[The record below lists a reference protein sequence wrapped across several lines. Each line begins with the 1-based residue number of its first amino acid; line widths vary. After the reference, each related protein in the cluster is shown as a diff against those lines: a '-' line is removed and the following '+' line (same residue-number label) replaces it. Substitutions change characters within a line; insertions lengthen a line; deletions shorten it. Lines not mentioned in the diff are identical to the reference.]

1 MPVPGVGDDQGPVAR
16 VRSDD
21 DSAAP
26 PPGLVLGP
34 MLRHVSDTEATIWV
48 ETSRPGVVRILDE
61 TAATFTVRG
70 KHYGLVVISGLE
82 PGSTTPYQVHFD
94 GERVWPPPDD
104 ELPASVIRTTGA
116 SDEVSVLVGSCRAAA
131 PHEPPYTLEIA
142 TDDRGRGV
150 DALWAHAV
158 RMADQEPSRWPTLL
172 VLAGDQVYA
181 DDSSPGARERI
192 DRLRPTDSELDP
204 SIVANFDEY
213 CWLYHEAWSPRWE
226 RWLFSVVPTV
236 MIFDDHDVIDDW
248 NISQSWVRDIQGE
261 PWWAEHA
268 MGSVMS
274 YWIYQHLGNLS
285 PREIRAEGLLERLVG
300 ADDATEVLEQWA
312 VEVGRGGDEPYR
324 FSFHRDVG
332 PVRIVVVDC
341 RHGRVFESERRLM
354 LRDADWAWVRD
365 TALEHDGHVMLVT
378 TLPVFLASGLHDLH
392 VWNQRLCDGAW
403 GRAAGRWGERVRRS
417 LDLEDWPAFPD
428 SFHAFVALVEDL
440 SRRSG
445 DDATVL
451 VVSGDIHFS
460 YVAEVAVGGAGSR
473 VHQIV
478 SSPIRNALIPP
489 ERGVLRFSLSRVGA
503 AVGAMLRRSV
513 RGPADAV
520 PIEVKAGPYFANN
533 MCVVDYDGPDASVV
547 VEHAVPD
554 DEGGGVLNEVARVE
568 L

>member
-1 MPVPGVGDDQGPVAR
+1 
-16 VRSDD
+16 
-21 DSAAP
+21 
-26 PPGLVLGP
+26 
-34 MLRHVSDTEATIWV
+34 
-48 ETSRPGVVRILDE
+48 
-61 TAATFTVRG
+61 
-70 KHYGLVVISGLE
+70 
-82 PGSTTPYQVHFD
+82 
-94 GERVWPPPDD
+94 
-104 ELPASVIRTTGA
+104 
-116 SDEVSVLVGSCRAAA
+116 
-131 PHEPPYTLEIA
+131 
-142 TDDRGRGV
+142 
-150 DALWAHAV
+150 
-158 RMADQEPSRWPTLL
+158 
-172 VLAGDQVYA
+172 
-181 DDSSPGARERI
+181 
-192 DRLRPTDSELDP
+192 
-204 SIVANFDEY
+204 
-213 CWLYHEAWSPRWE
+213 
-226 RWLFSVVPTV
+226 
-236 MIFDDHDVIDDW
+236 
-248 NISQSWVRDIQGE
+248 
-261 PWWAEHA
+261 
-268 MGSVMS
+268 
-274 YWIYQHLGNLS
+274 
-285 PREIRAEGLLERLVG
+285 
-300 ADDATEVLEQWA
+300 
-312 VEVGRGGDEPYR
+312 
-324 FSFHRDVG
+324 
-332 PVRIVVVDC
+332 VRIVVVDC
-341 RHGRVFESERRLM
+341 RHGRVFENERRLM
-354 LRDADWAWVRD
+354 LREADWAWVRD

-513 RGPADAV
+513 RGPGDAV

-533 MCVVDYDGPDASVV
+533 MCVIDYDGPDASVV